1 MSKRILP
8 MKQEKILAFAKNL
21 IDNPDSYKHLS
32 SVERQ
37 QLFSMS
43 KLYELRNQADVEEI
57 DSIGD
62 VIYDIS
68 VDEQIYYQNKLLF
81 QLLKEFLGEKSL
93 KDSLLKSSE
102 LLSLVKEKESEL
114 NNRIQLQMEHVN
126 AMRKLVE
133 TSKQNEKKE
142 IQE

>member
-1 MSKRILP
+1 MSKRVSS
-8 MKQEKILAFAKNL
+8 MQEKILAFAKNL

-43 KLYELRNQADVEEI
+43 KLYELRNQADAEEI

-68 VDEQIYYQNKLLF
+68 VDEQIYHQNKLLF

>member
-1 MSKRILP
+1 MSKRVSS
-8 MKQEKILAFAKNL
+8 MQEKILAFAKNL

-32 SVERQ
+32 TVERQ

-43 KLYELRNQADVEEI
+43 KLYELRNQADAEEI

-62 VIYDIS
+62 AIYDIS
-68 VDEQIYYQNKLLF
+68 VDKQIYYQNKLLF
-81 QLLKEFLGEKSL
+81 QLLREFLGEKSL

-102 LLSLVKEKESEL
+102 LLCLVKEKESEL
-114 NNRIQLQMEHVN
+114 NNRIQLQMEHVD
-126 AMRKLVE
+126 AMRKLVVE
-133 TSKQNEKKE
+133 SNPNEKKE

>member
-1 MSKRILP
+1 M
-8 MKQEKILAFAKNL
+8 QEKILAFAKNL

-32 SVERQ
+32 TVERQ

-43 KLYELRNQADVEEI
+43 KLYELRNQADAEEI

-62 VIYDIS
+62 AIYYIS
-68 VDEQIYYQNKLLF
+68 VDKQIYYQNKLLF
-81 QLLKEFLGEKSL
+81 QLLREFLGEKSL

-102 LLSLVKEKESEL
+102 LLCLVKEKESEL
-114 NNRIQLQMEHVN
+114 NNRIQLQMEHVD

-133 TSKQNEKKE
+133 TFKQNGKQE

>member
-8 MKQEKILAFAKNL
+8 MQEKILAFAKNL

>member
-8 MKQEKILAFAKNL
+8 MQEKILAFAKNL

-32 SVERQ
+32 TVERQ

-43 KLYELRNQADVEEI
+43 KLYELRNQADAEEI

-62 VIYDIS
+62 AIYDIS

-81 QLLKEFLGEKSL
+81 QLLREFLGEKSL

-133 TSKQNEKKE
+133 TSKQNEKQE

>member
-1 MSKRILP
+1 MSKRVSS
-8 MKQEKILAFAKNL
+8 MQEKVLEFAKNL

-43 KLYELRNQADVEEI
+43 KLYELRNQADAEEI

-62 VIYDIS
+62 AIYDIS

-81 QLLKEFLGEKSL
+81 QLLREFLGEKSL

-126 AMRKLVE
+126 AMRKLVAE
-133 TSKQNEKKE
+133 SNPNEKKE

>member
-8 MKQEKILAFAKNL
+8 MQEKILAFAKNL

-43 KLYELRNQADVEEI
+43 KLYELRNQADAEEI

>member
-8 MKQEKILAFAKNL
+8 MQEKILAFAKNL

-43 KLYELRNQADVEEI
+43 KLYELRNQADAEEI

-62 VIYDIS
+62 AIYDIS

-81 QLLKEFLGEKSL
+81 QLLREFLGEKSL

-126 AMRKLVE
+126 AMRKLVAD
-133 TSKQNEKKE
+133 SNQNEKKE

>member
-1 MSKRILP
+1 MSKRVSS
-8 MKQEKILAFAKNL
+8 MQEKILAFTKNL

-32 SVERQ
+32 TVERQ

-43 KLYELRNQADVEEI
+43 KLYELRNQADAEEI

-62 VIYDIS
+62 AIYDIS
-68 VDEQIYYQNKLLF
+68 VEKQIYYQNKLLF
-81 QLLKEFLGEKSL
+81 QLLREFLGEKSL

-102 LLSLVKEKESEL
+102 LLCLVKEKESEL
-114 NNRIQLQMEHVN
+114 NNRIQLQMEHVD
-126 AMRKLVE
+126 AMRKLVVE
-133 TSKQNEKKE
+133 SNPNEKKE